1 MLQLGTLAQDDVCR
15 NDSDCSSAGSCVQGK
30 CVCDQLHSGV
40 FCERRQSQTRKFS
53 PREFHSAVYDSTRD
67 LMIITAGRSV
77 STYSNMLNDM
87 LIYNFSNSSWSSVT
101 PSPRTVS
108 PAQRFGHTT
117 FMMNGLLY
125 LYGGATTA
133 PDGNSIWNYNIDTRL
148 WRQQQTSG
156 SNPPMLEGAA
166 YVFTQDSLSAKL
178 YVYGGF
184 VPARNSR
191 LSRRLFV
198 LDLLTLTW
206 KQLANSPYPA
216 FGHTGVYHKSTNSLY
231 FAGGYKIDETPGSKQ
246 PILQYQIDANV
257 WYIGPLQD
265 LATVKTYGSAFL
277 VPNSDTL
284 MLWGGYSIS
293 AETVTDARN
302 PCFSQQFQVYDL
314 ACQTWN
320 YIDVPDS
327 QFLRRKGHSTI
338 VRNNSIFI
346 YGGMNGYLL
355 NDVVELAIPAT
366 SLPSKDRDYCR
377 SQYWCSGSYY
387 WCQDCTARSFCSW
400 CENTCV
406 YNVSS
411 SLIPTINATVVSGE
425 TSLSMCSADQSIW
438 LSSFSSTC
446 PVVNEVYVNQTV
458 TRVVLSEGKYIDF
471 KSEIDL
477 PTYDVK
483 FIAKVIS
490 PSNASISINILSI
503 RASGMYSNM
512 SNAPFVSMNAN
523 DSLRYSGPY
532 VVRISNPIPLHQK
545 YAISFNFTVIAT
557 SAVSNR
563 LDVDSTNNSGGG
575 GTFGTGGGGGGGDGG
590 GGSGGGGGGG
600 GSGPPSILTSF
611 DTDGFLTTFGLC
623 LLAVSIIVYMVQRS
637 RELSRIRRQLALNAD
652 RPLPRTPPPFYKV
665 TMSIPDATLKQL
677 QKIGF
682 ERRPSGVSDVS
693 CGSTHS
699 ATPLGKGGFIA
710 KRWGGRTER
719 ILSSARLNPEEL
731 ARANVPVP
739 LSIEPVIHLPPNGE
753 GAKAVS
759 INRIIL
765 NPGAAALIARGHV
778 PAVCIGSTLREF
790 VPSTQHATS
799 PVKSTWLKPRKKL

>member
-1 MLQLGTLAQDDVCR
+1 MKV
-15 NDSDCSSAGSCVQGK
+15 
-30 CVCDQLHSGV
+30 
-40 FCERRQSQTRKFS
+40 
-53 PREFHSAVYDSTRD
+53 
-67 LMIITAGRSV
+67 MIITAGRSV

-87 LIYNFSNSSWSSVT
+87 LIYSFSNSSWLSLT
-101 PSPRTVS
+101 PSARTVS

-133 PDGNSIWNYNIDTRL
+133 RDANTLWNYNIDTRL

-166 YVFTQDSLSAKL
+166 YVFTQDSLTAKL

-184 VPARNSR
+184 VPERNSR

-231 FAGGYKIDETPGSKQ
+231 FAGGYKIDETPESKQ

-257 WYIGPLQD
+257 WYIGPLQE

-293 AETVTDARN
+293 AETVTDASN

-346 YGGMNGYLL
+346 FGGMNGYLL

-411 SLIPTINATVVSGE
+411 YLIPTINATIDGGE

-458 TRVVLSEGKYIDF
+458 TRVVLSEGKYVDF

-490 PSNASISINILSI
+490 PSNASISINIMSI

-563 LDVDSTNNSGGG
+563 LDVDSTNNG
-575 GTFGTGGGGGGGDGG
+575 GTFGTFGG
-590 GGSGGGGGGG
+590 GGSGGGGGGSGGGGSGGSGGGGGG
-600 GSGPPSILTSF
+600 GSGPPNILTSF

-699 ATPLGKGGFIA
+699 AAPLGKGGFIA

-731 ARANVPVP
+731 ARANIPVP

-790 VPSTQHATS
+790 VPSTRHAKS
-799 PVKSTWLKPRKKL
+799 PVKSSWLTQRKK